1 MVNYE
6 AVINARPEKW
16 HKAAE
21 EWVTLA
27 KHALRAAQDIRDNGT
42 KPLADHWSDEVGQ
55 KAAKDFEELANQLE
69 SAYDILLGG
78 KMLCEAVADSM
89 ETALSSAREINE
101 LAQRHNLRIGS
112 DGLPEGAPMP
122 GEDPEKLHAWERIV
136 ALRDHVLQQVDE
148 ADNTAA
154 AKFAMLTD
162 KVNVADPDEALK
174 VQNKASQAEM
184 EILGAEI
191 PRDAG
196 PMTQRMWWNG
206 LSEKQRHDLMLADP
220 VALSKLEG
228 LPESV
233 KQEMRGAD
241 GKFDRVKM
249 VEYALENW
257 DQKDDVD
264 FGNNCTNFVSESLAH
279 AGMKEKESIWGTRA
293 DDTWMKGNP
302 TEIDLPGFR
311 DIDRSLGFSKTWA
324 GAENQQNFMLDH
336 GGEEVP
342 RDQVRPGD
350 IIYYEQSG
358 DNDAIGKGNTHH
370 AAIVTGVMPDGEIKY
385 TQHSDPYRNVSLDG
399 RLPNT
404 EKAEGKQNVRI
415 VRPHPDWY

>member
-42 KPLADHWSDEVGQ
+42 KPLADNWTDEVGQ
-55 KAAKDFEELANQLE
+55 KAAKDLEKLADQLE

-101 LAQRHNLRIGS
+101 LAQRHNLRIGP

-122 GEDPEKLHAWERIV
+122 GEDPDKLHARERIV
-136 ALRDHVLQQVDE
+136 ALRDHVLHQVGE

-206 LSEKQRHDLMLADP
+206 LSDKQRHELMLADP

-233 KQEMRGAD
+233 KQEMRGTD

-249 VEYALENW
+249 VEYALQNW
-257 DQKDDVD
+257 DQDDPID
-264 FGNNCTNFVSESLAH
+264 FGNNCTNFVSQALDH
-279 AGMKEKESIWGTRA
+279 AGMQKKLDFWSGARG
-293 DDTWMKGNP
+293 DDTWGHESGIGNDWWDK
-302 TEIDLPGFR
+302 TMYY
-311 DIDRSLGFSKTWA
+311 SKSWG

-350 IIYYEQSG
+350 IIYYEQAG
-358 DNDAIGKGNTHH
+358 DNDQIEKGNTHH

-404 EKAEGKQNVRI
+404 EKAEGKQKVRI

>member
-21 EWVTLA
+21 EWVTPA
-27 KHALRAAQDIRDNGT
+27 KHALHAAQDIRDNGS
-42 KPLADHWSDEVGQ
+42 KPLADNWTDEVGQ
-55 KAAKDFEELANQLE
+55 KAAKDLEKLAGQLE

-101 LAQRHNLRIGS
+101 VAQRHSLRIGA

-122 GEDPEKLHAWERIV
+122 GEDPGKLQARECIV
-136 ALRDHVLQQVDE
+136 ALRDHVLQQVGE

-154 AKFAMLTD
+154 AKFAMLTEQ
-162 KVNVADPDEALK
+162 VNLADPDEALK

-196 PMTQRMWWNG
+196 AMTQRMWWNG
-206 LSEKQRHDLMLADP
+206 LSEKQRHDLMPADP
-220 VALSKLEG
+220 VALSKLDG
-228 LPESV
+228 LPEDV
-233 KQEMRGAD
+233 KREMRGTD

-249 VEYALENW
+249 VEYVLQNW

-264 FGNNCTNFVSESLAH
+264 FGDNCTNFVSESLAH
-279 AGMKEKESIWGTRA
+279 AGTKEKESIWGTRA

-311 DIDRSLGFSKTWA
+311 DVDRSLGFSKTWA
-324 GAENQQNFMLDH
+324 GAENQQNFLLDH

-350 IIYYEQSG
+350 IIYYEQAG
-358 DNDAIGKGNTHH
+358 DIDEIGKGNTHH
-370 AAIVTGVMPDGEIKY
+370 AAVVTAVMPDGEIKY

-399 RLPNT
+399 RLPDT
-404 EKAEGKQNVRI
+404 EKTEGKQNVRI
-415 VRPHPDWY
+415 VRPHPVWY